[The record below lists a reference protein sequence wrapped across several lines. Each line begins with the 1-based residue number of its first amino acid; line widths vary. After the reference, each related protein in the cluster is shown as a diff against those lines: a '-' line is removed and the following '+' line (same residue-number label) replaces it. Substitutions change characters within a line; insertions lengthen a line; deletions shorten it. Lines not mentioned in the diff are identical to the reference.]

1 MELDLLG
8 MKLRNWDTWWAP
20 HARRIAGLRL
30 WPRRTPAAAGDPGPL
45 ERPRGAR
52 RYERLLQLSSD
63 GTSVLWLA
71 VAQGSY
77 DVCRLVVL
85 KTLTQQRA
93 SDEKAVKQLLDEAR
107 VTARLNHPNVVQVLE
122 LIRDGQAPVLV
133 MEYLPGPCLAT
144 LAALA
149 SDSPGFTLELRLAIV
164 SRLLRGLDHAHRVRD
179 FDGRALR
186 VVHGAVSPS
195 NVVVTF
201 DGQVKL
207 IDFSCCSVGADGS
220 EHVPA
225 RRALPYLA
233 PEQLTGTLD
242 FRVDLFSVGVIL
254 WELIAGRPMWGS
266 TPAPTV
272 MRRLLAG
279 EIPDLRAAQPGVDAE
294 LARICARAL
303 ARHRD
308 TRYRSASEMRDE
320 IDRYLDRRGST
331 NRDGA
336 LASLVRRTC
345 RAQQQH
351 TQRLIEARLAQLG
364 ISVARAVQDSW
375 APWQSARA
383 ALARG
388 THSAGA
394 RAAGAAAAVALGLWL
409 LSPSP
414 AEPPPQEWGAP
425 SPAVALGVA
434 RPAPSPLGSECLA
447 TPEPP
452 RLVRLELSV
461 EPPGA
466 VLYLDGQRLSSN
478 PIDARLVL
486 DAKPHTLRAS
496 ADGYAELVSSFQL
509 DSDLRLDAEL
519 RPLQRD

>member
-1 MELDLLG
+1 
-8 MKLRNWDTWWAP
+8 
-20 HARRIAGLRL
+20 
-30 WPRRTPAAAGDPGPL
+30 
-45 ERPRGAR
+45 
-52 RYERLLQLSSD
+52 
-63 GTSVLWLA
+63 
-71 VAQGSY
+71 
-77 DVCRLVVL
+77 
-85 KTLTQQRA
+85 
-93 SDEKAVKQLLDEAR
+93 
-107 VTARLNHPNVVQVLE
+107 
-122 LIRDGQAPVLV
+122 
-133 MEYLPGPCLAT
+133 
-144 LAALA
+144 
-149 SDSPGFTLELRLAIV
+149 
-164 SRLLRGLDHAHRVRD
+164 LLRGLDHAHRVRD

-186 VVHGAVSPS
+186 LVHGAVSPS
-195 NVVVTF
+195 NIVVTT

-207 IDFSCCSVGADGS
+207 IDFSCCSLGTDGS
-220 EHVPA
+220 EPAPA

-266 TPAPTV
+266 TPAPAV

-279 EIPDLRAAQPGVDAE
+279 EIPDLREAQPGVDAE
-294 LARICARAL
+294 LARICTRAL

-331 NRDGA
+331 NRDA
-336 LASLVRRTC
+336 AIAALVRRTC

-375 APWQSARA
+375 AVWPGSRG
-383 ALARG
+383 ALAPATRR
-388 THSAGA
+388 AGA
-394 RAAGAAAAVALGLWL
+394 RAAGAVAVVALCVWLWSGSKPEQPL
-409 LSPSP
+409 
-414 AEPPPQEWGAP
+414 EQER
-425 SPAVALGVA
+425 VALSATSALAVRSA
-434 RPAPSPLGSECLA
+434 STPLGSDCPLA
-447 TPEPP
+447 PQPP

-466 VLYLDGQRLSSN
+466 ALYLDGQRLSSN

-486 DAKPHTLRAS
+486 DSRPHTLRAE

-509 DSDLRLDAEL
+509 DSDIRLDAEL
-519 RPLQRD
+519 RPLHED